1 MIANN
6 EVTHYLDQLPDAER
20 KALEKIRRQILQIM
34 PQAEER
40 LSRGVPFFY
49 YKGKRALGFRSSKTH
64 LSFFIMEGKVL
75 NQYRPAFSQYKNS
88 STVIEFSPAKPLEEE
103 IVDLLV
109 RARMEE
115 IDQKASNKKL
125 KQPPLN

>member
-1 MIANN
+1 MNANN
-6 EVTHYLDQLPDAER
+6 EVTHYLDQLPDEER
-20 KALEKIRRQILQIM
+20 KALEKIRRQILRIM

-49 YKGKRALGFRSSKTH
+49 YKGKRAVGFRSSKTH
-64 LSFFIMEGKVL
+64 LSFFIMEGEVL
-75 NQYRPAFSQYKNS
+75 NQYRSAFSQYKNS
-88 STVIEFSPAKPLEEE
+88 STVIEFSPVKPLEEE

-115 IDQKASNKKL
+115 IDQQASNKKL
-125 KQPPLN
+125 KQPPVI

>member
-1 MIANN
+1 MNANH
-6 EVTHYLDQLPDAER
+6 EVNHYLDQLPDAER
-20 KALEKIRRQILQIM
+20 KALKKVRRQILRIM

-49 YKGKRALGFRSSKTH
+49 YKGKRAIGFRSSKTH
-64 LSFFIMEGKVL
+64 LSFFIMEGEVL
-75 NQYRPAFSQYKNS
+75 NQYRSAFSQYKNS

-115 IDQKASNKKL
+115 IDQQASNKK
-125 KQPPLN
+125 

>member
-1 MIANN
+1 MNANN

-20 KALEKIRRQILQIM
+20 IALEKIRRQILQIM

-64 LSFFIMEGKVL
+64 LSFFIMEGQVL
-75 NQYRPAFSQYKNS
+75 NQNRAAFSHHKNS
-88 STVIEFSPAKPLEEE
+88 STVIEFSPQKPLEQELIE
-103 IVDLLV
+103 RLV
-109 RARMEE
+109 RARIKE
-115 IDQKASNKKL
+115 IDQKAAIKR
-125 KQPPLN
+125 

>member
-1 MIANN
+1 MNANN
-6 EVTHYLDQLPDAER
+6 EVTHYLDQLPDEER
-20 KALEKIRRQILQIM
+20 KALEKIRRQILRIM

-49 YKGKRALGFRSSKTH
+49 YKGKRAVGFRSSKTH
-64 LSFFIMEGKVL
+64 LSFFIMEGEVL
-75 NQYRPAFSQYKNS
+75 NQYRSAFSQYKNS
-88 STVIEFSPAKPLEEE
+88 STVIEFSPVKPLEEE

-125 KQPPLN
+125 KQPPVI

>member
-1 MIANN
+1 MNTN
-6 EVTHYLDQLPDAER
+6 HEVTHYLDQLPDAER
-20 KALEKIRRQILQIM
+20 KALEKVRRQILRIM

-49 YKGKRALGFRSSKTH
+49 YKGKRAVGFRSSKTH
-64 LSFFIMEGKVL
+64 LSFFLMEGEVL
-75 NQYRPAFSQYKNS
+75 HQYRSAFSQYKNS

-115 IDQKASNKKL
+115 IDQQTGNKTL
-125 KQPPLN
+125 KGKPRK